1 MQFEGFQSMVKTRLD
16 KLSDLEAW
24 PLVNGHLPGA
34 LLQQTKETTTRVSQ
48 LETRPLPPPPPPSF
62 RMPPPRAPPRSHPS
76 SPGVARSQHDASP
89 VVAPVCV
96 EL

>member
-48 LETRPLPPPPPPSF
+48 LETRPPPPPF

-76 SPGVARSQHDASP
+76 SGWLDLNMTPAQSSHQSASSSE
-89 VVAPVCV
+89 V
-96 EL
+96 